1 MQTLPQHCKETI
13 KHFDG
18 NLNNIYI
25 QDHHLIK
32 CNTIYSLEKLN
43 KRELLYAV
51 AIEIRKTYVSRLSQE

>member
-1 MQTLPQHCKETI
+1 MQALPQHCKETI

-18 NLNNIYI
+18 NLSNIYI

-43 KRELLYAV
+43 KRELSYAI
-51 AIEIRKTYVSRLSQE
+51 AIQI